1 MKIAKR
7 ILLIALVAILV
18 GAVGFVIWGSIAL
31 QPMPEALNALN
42 SNAQV
47 SVSTSPWLEFSP
59 IGKKPTTGFILYP
72 GAKVDARSYAPEA
85 QAIAQ
90 KGYLVVIPAM
100 PLNLSFFGGNKAADI
115 IAAHPEI
122 IHWALGG
129 HSLGGVSAAS
139 FSNQHLDQVQG
150 LILLA
155 SYPAGGDDLSQ
166 TGLKVTSIYA
176 SEDGLATND
185 PSLIKPGGH
194 GALLPLGGMDI
205 TAGYKGYGLAVL
217 VEILCSA
224 LSGGNFL
231 TNVGGPGKPVPTG
244 VSHFFMAINIESFRP
259 IVDFKQHMDDMI
271 ALLKRSPLAVGRDE
285 IHVAGEKEF
294 EYAEFNEIHGVPL
307 IKPIVD
313 DLVREG
319 EKIGVPFDCPHVNE

>member
-122 IHWALGG
+122 VHWALGG

-176 SEDGLATND
+176 SEDGLATKD
-185 PSLIKPGGH
+185 KIDASRP
-194 GALLPLGGMDI
+194 LLPANTIWVEIKGGNH
-205 TAGYKGYGLAVL
+205 GQFGWYGLQSGDKTATISHQAQQEQIV
-217 VEILCSA
+217 VAA
-224 LSGGNFL
+224 LQRLASL
-231 TNVGGPGKPVPTG
+231 EQKP
-244 VSHFFMAINIESFRP
+244 
-259 IVDFKQHMDDMI
+259 
-271 ALLKRSPLAVGRDE
+271 
-285 IHVAGEKEF
+285 
-294 EYAEFNEIHGVPL
+294 
-307 IKPIVD
+307 
-313 DLVREG
+313 
-319 EKIGVPFDCPHVNE
+319 